1 MTTQRFPN
9 FKIPTLTFPSNMIPS
24 NASPISPVS
33 ESLPDSFRA
42 MDPLQDESSMEVSA
56 LDVFIICWKL
66 LCILAMSIGLV
77 GNLFIMLNV
86 FTNPQMRNTNYF
98 FILNLVVVDLFVI
111 IGVLLVKEIA
121 LTFET
126 DNPFLLCFPTV
137 WNFVVNYT
145 ASNYILLFLC
155 YEKLIIIILPFH
167 KQKYLR

>member
-1 MTTQRFPN
+1 MSSPRFPN
-9 FKIPTLTFPSNMIPS
+9 FKIPTLTFSLSSLPSNT
-24 NASPISPVS
+24 SPNSMVP
-33 ESLPDSFRA
+33 
-42 MDPLQDESSMEVSA
+42 DPLEKQDLDSSPTEPGVELSA

-66 LCILAMSIGLV
+66 LCILAMSVGLA
-77 GNLFIMLNV
+77 GNLFIMINV

-121 LTFET
+121 LSFET
-126 DNPFLLCFPTV
+126 DNPFLLCFPTI